1 MKRTRGYECRMC
13 TFHARST
20 GRSFSKGIREDL
32 VKKMP
37 FEERLE
43 GGEEMSH
50 VGIWETIFHAEAFS
64 RNSKEASV
72 ADAM

>member
-1 MKRTRGYECRMC
+1 
-13 TFHARST
+13 
-20 GRSFSKGIREDL
+20 
-32 VKKMP
+32 MP

-72 ADAM
+72 ADAMRTR